1 MEKILIKMKFK
12 KIVKKYW
19 WIILIIILLVTAFII
34 LNRFGLL
41 QTGFDTNGVSSISS
55 SGDGL
60 G

>member
-1 MEKILIKMKFK
+1 MKFK